1 MKPTSSRQTAAEA
14 CRGGRLVVGRKSV
27 GSPISEHML
36 PRVLR
41 YLPAVVVADERDWRC
56 PDVDV
61 VAEPDVLFAQG
72 RVDRHRSDQFAV
84 AAFA

>member
-1 MKPTSSRQTAAEA
+1 
-14 CRGGRLVVGRKSV
+14 
-27 GSPISEHML
+27 ML